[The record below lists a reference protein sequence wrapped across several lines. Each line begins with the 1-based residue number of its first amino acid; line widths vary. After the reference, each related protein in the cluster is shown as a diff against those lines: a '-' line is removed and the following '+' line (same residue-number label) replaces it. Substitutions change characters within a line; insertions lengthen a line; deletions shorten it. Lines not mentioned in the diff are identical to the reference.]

1 MSPVARLVQQGHP
14 KSEKLHD
21 MIVSEGLDV
30 QRLSK
35 FGLME
40 EHGEE
45 AYFEVEEPSYQD
57 EMDVRSFIIPLFQRL
72 DGRPLCREE
81 LDDHMRA
88 MGRRKIK
95 RPGMV
100 IQTLR
105 MAARLAHLGIS
116 ALEFKSERLDGYV
129 TWVANPRHK
138 GSLHYF

>member
-14 KSEKLHD
+14 KSQKLHD

-40 EHGEE
+40 NGEE
-45 AYFEVEEPSYQD
+45 AYFEVEEPSHQD
-57 EMDVRSFIIPLFQRL
+57 EMDIRSFIIPLFQRL

-105 MAARLAHLGIS
+105 MAARLAHVGIG

-129 TWVANPRHK
+129 TWVAKP
-138 GSLHYF
+138 SPFP